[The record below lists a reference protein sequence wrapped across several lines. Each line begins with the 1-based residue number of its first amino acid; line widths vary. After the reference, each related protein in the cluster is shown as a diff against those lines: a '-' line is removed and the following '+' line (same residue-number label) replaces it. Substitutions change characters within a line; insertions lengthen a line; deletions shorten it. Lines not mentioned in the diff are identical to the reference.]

1 MESPKTARDNIR
13 TSEGNTD
20 SVRTP
25 MLFSLIERTLSPG
38 RRDDLLSNTAGD
50 SPADDG
56 KRPVIRGTDITQ
68 ALGFALL
75 FACVLFALF
84 FLGSILYFIIVR
96 GLPAMSWEFLTEVP
110 RKAMTK
116 GGVAPAIVGTLYLTL
131 GAIAF
136 ALPMGLA
143 CAIYL
148 CEYSP
153 KGVIVNIIRL
163 SINNLAGVPSIVF
176 GLFGFAV
183 FVKVFG
189 FGVSILSGSLTLGI
203 MALPGIISASQEAIL
218 AVPMSFREASLALG
232 ATHWQTI
239 RKVTLPTAL
248 PGILTGV
255 ILNIGR
261 VAGETAPILFTAAT
275 FYVRG
280 YPDSVFSETMAL
292 PYHIYALMTEGT
304 RPEAQTVIAF
314 GCALI
319 LLCLVLAIS
328 ALAIVLRQRQRSSYA
343 S

>member
-1 MESPKTARDNIR
+1 MMVPEHISEQPAGIAPKK
-13 TSEGNTD
+13 
-20 SVRTP
+20 TP
-25 MLFSLIERTLSPG
+25 GHKKVFRLS
-38 RRDDLLSNTAGD
+38 D
-50 SPADDG
+50 
-56 KRPVIRGTDITQ
+56 VTQ
-68 ALGFALL
+68 ALGFVFLIMCIL
-75 FACVLFALF
+75 VALF
-84 FLGSILYFIIVR
+84 FLGSIIYFIFSK
-96 GLPAMSWEFLTEVP
+96 GLSVISWEFITEVP
-110 RKAMTK
+110 RRAMTK

-136 ALPMGLA
+136 ALPLGLA

-153 KGVIVNIIRL
+153 GSVIVNIIRL
-163 SINNLAGVPSIVF
+163 SINNLAGVPSVVF

-183 FVKVFG
+183 FVKMFG

-218 AVPMSFREASLALG
+218 AVPQSYKEASLALG

-239 RKVTLPTAL
+239 KKVTLPTAL

-275 FYVRG
+275 FYTRG
-280 YPDSVFSETMAL
+280 YPDSVFSEVMAL

-304 RPEAQTVIAF
+304 RPEVQTSIAY

-319 LLCLVLAIS
+319 LLALVLAIS
-328 ALAIVLRQRQRSSYA
+328 ACAIILRQRQRITYGS
-343 S
+343 